1 MKVSGRG
8 NLQTKTSGMV
18 LEHPSQSL
26 PLQERNVTE
35 NDGVWLCLNQQIYF
49 RTTQSQ
55 GHFFF
60 FFLFW
65 AAKEAQF
72 VFLQKKLRKGLERTW
87 LFEK

>member
-1 MKVSGRG
+1 MTVFGSVSTSRSISELLKV
-8 NLQTKTSGMV
+8 KV
-18 LEHPSQSL
+18 
-26 PLQERNVTE
+26 
-35 NDGVWLCLNQQIYF
+35 I
-49 RTTQSQ
+49 
-55 GHFFF
+55 FF

>member
-1 MKVSGRG
+1 MKVSGSG
-8 NLQTKTSGMV
+8 NLQTKTLGTV
-18 LEHPSQSL
+18 LEPPSQSL

-60 FFLFW
+60 FPL
-65 AAKEAQF
+65 
-72 VFLQKKLRKGLERTW
+72 LGRKGSPICLSPEETQKRT
-87 LFEK
+87 